1 MNNFILLLLKSN
13 KAVFNNSTMTEFII
27 KVLNWELIV

>member
-13 KAVFNNSTMTEFII
+13 KAVFNNSTIAEFKI
-27 KVLNWELIV
+27 KVLNWKLIV